1 MNSRWGFVKMLALS
15 GHEKTTIFDFRCSC
29 ISLDSTKTN
38 SVFKS
43 DCTIVHVRLRD
54 NVEDGKSFKSD
65 YMMMFTMAGR
75 RMARV
80 KTRTRMEMPATNSV

>member
-1 MNSRWGFVKMLALS
+1 MYFSVSDVG
-15 GHEKTTIFDFRCSC
+15 
-29 ISLDSTKTN
+29 TKTN

-65 YMMMFTMAGR
+65 YMTMFTMAGR

>member
-1 MNSRWGFVKMLALS
+1 MLLALKHNLP
-15 GHEKTTIFDFRCSC
+15 GHEKTTIFDFWCSY
-29 ISLDSTKTN
+29 ISLDSDVSTKTN

-43 DCTIVHVRLRD
+43 DCTIVQVRLRD
-54 NVEDGKSFKSD
+54 NVEAGKSFKSD
-65 YMMMFTMAGR
+65 YKTMFTMAGR